1 MGEIHMAQGA
11 ALVHTTLQA
20 PTVTEVDLDEAIAVA
35 TRHGGCA
42 DRDRHQLIR
51 VDRLELQLIAPLFQ
65 AQTKADVEVLSAAAK
80 GITVAVQIAAADA
93 AEVERVQ
100 RWIHQSI
107 RPWCPAPRSCLD
119 LFEHKKFPVALPDR
133 LSKNGE
139 SLLLQRLAVEH
150 CPCRCATWQHQSKPQ
165 ADARHCRCP
174 WVGSRHVINGADLCC
189 TELRMEESMADER
202 GRVVA
207 AATDGA
213 CSGNPGP
220 GGWGALIRFEDGSV
234 EEFGGHEPAT
244 TNNRMELQAAL
255 ALLQRLKALPRHPDL
270 TLRTDSK
277 YLIDGLGS
285 WMAGWK
291 RKGWKT
297 AAGKPV
303 LNQDLW
309 QALDQARL
317 DDVPLAYVKGHSGDP
332 DNERVDRIAVAYSR
346 GQALTSIPAPPPPS
360 ASDDAAPP
368 ELQRLLTRLELAERL
383 AAGAFTLTAA
393 ELAQLV
399 EQPLQNLQER
409 SSSWRWRDWSVD
421 PVQAGRWRLRR
432 REGGSEQS

>member
-1 MGEIHMAQGA
+1 M
-11 ALVHTTLQA
+11 
-20 PTVTEVDLDEAIAVA
+20 
-35 TRHGGCA
+35 
-42 DRDRHQLIR
+42 
-51 VDRLELQLIAPLFQ
+51 
-65 AQTKADVEVLSAAAK
+65 S
-80 GITVAVQIAAADA
+80 
-93 AEVERVQ
+93 
-100 RWIHQSI
+100 
-107 RPWCPAPRSCLD
+107 
-119 LFEHKKFPVALPDR
+119 
-133 LSKNGE
+133 N
-139 SLLLQRLAVEH
+139 
-150 CPCRCATWQHQSKPQ
+150 
-165 ADARHCRCP
+165 
-174 WVGSRHVINGADLCC
+174 ADLCC
-189 TELRMEESMADER
+189 TELQMGESMADER

-255 ALLQRLKALPRHPDL
+255 ALLQRLRDLPRHPDL

-317 DDVPLAYVKGHSGDP
+317 ADVPLSYVKGHSGDP
-332 DNERVDRIAVAYSR
+332 DNERVDRIAVAYAR
-346 GQALTSIPAPPPPS
+346 GQSLTPMPSPTPMAPP
-360 ASDDAAPP
+360 DDPAPP
-368 ELQRLLTRLELAERL
+368 ELLRLLSRLELAERL
-383 AAGAFTLTAA
+383 AEGGFTLKAV

-399 EQPLQNLQER
+399 EQPLQQLQQR
-409 SSSWRWRDWSVD
+409 TSSWRWRDWSVD
-421 PVQAGRWRLRR
+421 PVRDGAWRLRR
-432 REGGSEQS
+432 REAGSEEL